1 MIGPMPG
8 RLALFV
14 RRRIAIKL
22 TLTLVG
28 FVALTMAVAGIYL
41 NYALEKFAV
50 ESLQA
55 RLVVAGRLLH
65 DEARALLVRPA
76 TPSQVRAF
84 VTRAAGPTQS
94 RVTLIAPDGR
104 VLGDSDVEARDLG
117 RLENHRDRPEVR
129 DALQGRVGHD
139 LRTSVSVS
147 APLLY
152 VAVPVVEQ
160 GRVVGVVR
168 TALPLAAV
176 TSSYA
181 VLHRVMLV
189 GAFVALAVALGI
201 GLFVARRVTRPVVQM
216 QA

>member
-1 MIGPMPG
+1 MIGPMAG
-8 RLALFV
+8 RLSHFV
-14 RRRIAIKL
+14 RSRIAIKL

-41 NYALEKFAV
+41 NHALEKFAV

-55 RLVVAGRLLH
+55 RLAPAGRLLH
-65 DEARALLVRPA
+65 DEARVLLLRGA
-76 TPSQVRAF
+76 SARDLRAF

-104 VLGDSDVEARDLG
+104 VLGDSDVEPRDLD
-117 RLENHRDRPEVR
+117 RLENHRERPEVR
-129 DALQGRVGHD
+129 EALQGRVGHD
-139 LRTSVSVS
+139 LRTSASVN

-152 VAVPVVEQ
+152 VAVPVVDG
-160 GRVVGVVR
+160 GRVVGVLR

-181 VLHRVMLV
+181 
-189 GAFVALAVALGI
+189 AL
-201 GLFVARRVTRPVVQM
+201 
-216 QA
+216 

>member
-1 MIGPMPG
+1 MIGLMPR
-8 RLALFV
+8 RLSHFV
-14 RRRIAIKL
+14 RSRIAIKL

-28 FVALTMAVAGIYL
+28 FVALTMAVAGLYL
-41 NYALEKFAV
+41 NRALERFAV
-50 ESLQA
+50 ESLQG
-55 RLVVAGRLLH
+55 RLEPAGRLLH
-65 DEARALLVRPA
+65 DEARALLTRPA
-76 TPSQVRAF
+76 RAGEAHAF
-84 VTRAAGPTQS
+84 VTRAAAPTQS

-104 VLGDSDVEARDLG
+104 VVGDSDVEPRDLD
-117 RLENHRDRPEVR
+117 RLENHRERPEVR
-129 DALQGRVGHD
+129 EALQGRVGHD